1 MKKSELELENKILK
15 NILENIRRTVDS
27 CQITGDSVKMAYTL
41 GVIGSIANSYE
52 EHMEHAKM
60 VRYLEYGTT
69 KNKNGSGLQEQDTE
83 HKNI

>member
-15 NILENIRRTVDS
+15 KILENIRCTVDS
-27 CQITGDSVKMAYTL
+27 CQITGDGAKMAYTL

-60 VRYLEYGTT
+60 VSYLEYGPI
-69 KNKNGSGLQEQDTE
+69 KNERS
-83 HKNI
+83 

>member
-15 NILENIRRTVDS
+15 NILENIRCTVDS
-27 CQITGDSVKMAYTL
+27 CQITSDGAKMAYTL

-52 EHMEHAKM
+52 ESLEHAKILS
-60 VRYLEYGTT
+60 YLKYGPT
-69 KNKNGSGLQEQDTE
+69 KNKNGSGLLEQDTE